1 MKPRIFISAVTREFG
16 STRQRVANILTRL
29 GYEPVWEDIF
39 GTEPGDLRPILRSKM
54 DGCKGLIQLVGHA
67 HGSEPPEP
75 DAEFGRVS
83 YTQFEFDY
91 MRKLARN
98 TWLIFPGDAC
108 TRDATLD
115 ELDRPRDPA
124 HPDPADFQAEHRA
137 LQAAYRQRLRS
148 SEHLYHDPQ
157 SDAELELTVERLE
170 PELRELNKGFR
181 RWQTSVLGGVAL
193 LVLLV
198 VGGFWLTNKLADR
211 RGERQLA
218 AQQVTKERIRA
229 HLLEASEKKLK
240 EDRAAADK
248 IEGSAARWQQRE
260 AAEKA
265 YASRNARIDEL

>member
-75 DAEFGRVS
+75 DAKFGRVS

-91 MRKLARN
+91 MRKLARK

-108 TRDATLD
+108 TRDAVLD

-124 HPDPADFQAEHRA
+124 HPDANGFQAERRA

-157 SDAELELTVERLE
+157 SDAELELTIERLE
-170 PELRELNKGFR
+170 PELRKLNKGFC
-181 RWQTSVLGGVAL
+181 RWQTSVLGGLAL

-198 VGGFWLTNKLADR
+198 VGGFWLNNKLAAR
-211 RGERQLA
+211 RNDLQLA
-218 AQQVTKERIRA
+218 AQKVTKERIRA
-229 HLLEASEKKLK
+229 HLIEASEKRLA
-240 EDRAAADK
+240 EDLAAAEQAK
-248 IEGSAARWQQRE
+248 GWEARERQRE
-260 AAEKA
+260 DAQQAH
-265 YASRNARIDEL
+265 ASRCRS